1 MIRLLIFIVFIMILN
16 AQTLNFYLPLNE
28 SNPKTNSL
36 NNITT
41 KNNFNETNNT
51 FVKINKPENNQTNLI
66 KTTPQIPTME
76 EDFNDTYVSINSTVE
91 FAIVIDK
98 KRFFKFIPSLMN
110 ALDVYLAQKGI
121 NYNVKLYDKDV
132 NLSQIESKDI
142 LYFATDENNI
152 TQLCDYNKTFY
163 LPLINKNETNTS
175 CENIYFGGIDFKNQI
190 EIISQFIDDKTDV
203 VTDNTIISKKLLNY
217 EKNLTLINNV
227 YRFPNIYYKDL
238 NNSFVIFNISAG
250 KTAQVLSQITQ
261 KNIDS
266 KLIFSPQLDYTPL
279 LISLT
284 QPIDIEKLIIANS
297 IIHSPQLINEY
308 ARVLN
313 FDIKYNWINFAST
326 VLANK
331 IYNAQNGEDEFYM
344 SDFNIYIFDNQINY
358 KTKLY
363 RIINRAFKQVE

>member
-1 MIRLLIFIVFIMILN
+1 MIKKILVFLAVLLN
-16 AQTLNFYLPLNE
+16 AETLSFSNE
-28 SNPKTNSL
+28 INNSL
-36 NNITT
+36 QNNQTVNIQTQSS
-41 KNNFNETNNT
+41 NETNYTDTNNSFETTNT
-51 FVKINKPENNQTNLI
+51 YKLI
-66 KTTPQIPTME
+66 VNV
-76 EDFNDTYVSINSTVE
+76 EDFNDTYISFNSNVNI
-91 FAIVIDK
+91 AVVIDK

-190 EIISQFIDDKTDV
+190 EIISRFIDDKTDV

-227 YRFPNIYYKDL
+227 YRFPNIYYNDL
-238 NNSFVIFNISAG
+238 NNSFVIFNISTG

-261 KNIDS
+261 KNIDT
-266 KLIFSPQLDYTPL
+266 KLIFSPQLGYTPL

-313 FDIKYNWINFAST
+313 SDIKYNWINFAST
-326 VLANK
+326 VLVNK